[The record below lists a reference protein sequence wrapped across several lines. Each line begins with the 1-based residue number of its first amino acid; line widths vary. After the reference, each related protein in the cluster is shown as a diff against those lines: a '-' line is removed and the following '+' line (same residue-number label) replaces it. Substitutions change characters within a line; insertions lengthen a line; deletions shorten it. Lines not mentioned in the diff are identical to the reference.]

1 MARKN
6 VKNEKTPLQNAAAVL
21 LKKQGKTYEEW
32 SQKIVS
38 DNCLSL
44 LQGGNPEWK
53 NKMLEEAAMDLIA
66 ASVVEEENKNKTQ
79 ARSQSDTQM
88 KPNHLTQNNQSHK

>member
-1 MARKN
+1 MARKTG
-6 VKNEKTPLQNAAAVL
+6 KNEKTPLQNAAAVL
-21 LKKQGKTYEEW
+21 LKKQGNTYEEW

-44 LQGGNPEWK
+44 LQGGNPEWR

-66 ASVVEEENKNKTQ
+66 ASVVEEEKKNKTQ
-79 ARSQSDTQM
+79 GQSDGQP
-88 KPNHLTQNNQSHK
+88 KPNHLTQNN

>member
-1 MARKN
+1 MARKTG
-6 VKNEKTPLQNAAAVL
+6 KNEKTPLQNAAAVL
-21 LKKQGKTYEEW
+21 LKKQGNTYEEW

-44 LQGGNPEWK
+44 LQGGNPEWR

-66 ASVVEEENKNKTQ
+66 ASVVEEEKKNKTQ
-79 ARSQSDTQM
+79 GHSDVQP

>member
-6 VKNEKTPLQNAAAVL
+6 GKNEKALLQSAVAVI
-21 LKKQGKTYEEW
+21 LKKEGKTYESW
-32 SQKIVS
+32 SQAIVN

-44 LQGGNPEWK
+44 LQGGNPEWR

-66 ASVVEEENKNKTQ
+66 ASVVEEEKKNKTQ
-79 ARSQSDTQM
+79 GQSDTQTR
-88 KPNHLTQNNQSHK
+88 PNQVTQTTQSHK

>member
-1 MARKN
+1 MARKIG
-6 VKNEKTPLQNAAAVL
+6 KNEKTPLQNAAAVL
-21 LKKQGKTYEEW
+21 LKKQGTTYEEW

-44 LQGGNPEWK
+44 LQGGNPEWR
-53 NKMLEEAAMDLIA
+53 NKMLEGAAMDLIA
-66 ASVVEEENKNKTQ
+66 ASVVEEEKKNKTQ
-79 ARSQSDTQM
+79 GQSDVQP

>member
-1 MARKN
+1 MARKV

-44 LQGGNPEWK
+44 LQGGILSGE
-53 NKMLEEAAMDLIA
+53 I
-66 ASVVEEENKNKTQ
+66 
-79 ARSQSDTQM
+79 RC
-88 KPNHLTQNNQSHK
+88 

>member
-1 MARKN
+1 MARK
-6 VKNEKTPLQNAAAVL
+6 VGKNEKTPLQNAAAVL

-44 LQGGNPEWK
+44 LQGGNPEWR
-53 NKMLEEAAMDLIA
+53 NKMLEGAAMDLIA
-66 ASVVEEENKNKTQ
+66 ASVVEEEKKNKTQ
-79 ARSQSDTQM
+79 SQSDAQP

>member
-6 VKNEKTPLQNAAAVL
+6 GKNDKTPLQNAVAVL

-32 SQKIVS
+32 SLKIVS

-44 LQGGNPEWK
+44 LQGGNPEWR
-53 NKMLEEAAMDLIA
+53 NKMLEGAAMDLIA
-66 ASVVEEENKNKTQ
+66 ASVVEEEDKNKTQ
-79 ARSQSDTQM
+79 ARSQSDTQV
-88 KPNHLTQNNQSHK
+88 KPNQITQNNQPHK

>member
-1 MARKN
+1 MARK
-6 VKNEKTPLQNAAAVL
+6 VGKNEKTPLQNAAAVL

-44 LQGGNPEWK
+44 LQGGNPEWR

-66 ASVVEEENKNKTQ
+66 ASVVEEEKKNKTQ
-79 ARSQSDTQM
+79 VQSDVQQ
-88 KPNHLTQNNQSHK
+88 KPNHLNQNNQSHK

>member
-1 MARKN
+1 MARK
-6 VKNEKTPLQNAAAVL
+6 VGKNEKTPLQNAAAVL
-21 LKKQGKTYEEW
+21 LRKQGNTYEEW

-44 LQGGNPEWK
+44 LQGGNPEWR

-66 ASVVEEENKNKTQ
+66 ASVVEEEKKNKTQ
-79 ARSQSDTQM
+79 SRSDAQP
-88 KPNHLTQNNQSHK
+88 KPNH

>member
-1 MARKN
+1 MARKV

-44 LQGGNPEWK
+44 LQGGNPEWR
-53 NKMLEEAAMDLIA
+53 NKMLEGAAMDLIA
-66 ASVVEEENKNKTQ
+66 ASVVEEEKKNKTQ
-79 ARSQSDTQM
+79 VQSDAQSKT
-88 KPNHLTQNNQSHK
+88 NHLNQNTQSHK